1 MKWLANVLIAWS
13 PAFSQTEPGP
23 QLKPTPADVAQGER
37 TYGTECSFC
46 HGPKGE
52 GAVGPA
58 LAVPRLLRAPN
69 DQALFQVIR
78 EGVAG
83 TQMPP
88 STLTDRPDLAIS
100 GLCANARAH
109 TAVEVDWRCEA
120 WRANLCWKGRLREV
134 SHPRRPW
141 RRHWTRSERRW
152 RPKGQGLLARIASH
166 SGSLDSSRLHASPV
180 GHQRRTTFGGSAL
193 K

>member
-1 MKWLANVLIAWS
+1 MLVLSW
-13 PAFSQTEPGP
+13 TKRGRCGWPGP
-23 QLKPTPADVAQGER
+23 SSSSLTPGAER
-37 TYGTECSFC
+37 SGTISGNSRGGRWDANATEHTY
-46 HGPKGE
+46 
-52 GAVGPA
+52 
-58 LAVPRLLRAPN
+58 
-69 DQALFQVIR
+69 
-78 EGVAG
+78 
-83 TQMPP
+83 
-88 STLTDRPDLAIS
+88 DRPDLAIS

-109 TAVEVDWRCEA
+109 TAVEVDWRSEA

-152 RPKGQGLLARIASH
+152 RPKGQGLLARVASH
-166 SGSLDSSRLHASPV
+166 SGSFDSSRLHASRL